1 MQEGLLH
8 LTFRTSSGSGLL
20 LYAEGNDGG
29 GREAL
34 AVMLEGGKISV
45 KVERYRRIFF
55 PFLSMP
61 IFFGWT
67 TTQQFYVGEKLNDN
81 EAHTLSLQRTP
92 DQFTVSVLD
101 RSLSE
106 SSSLLASS
114 STIGSMEIY
123 VGGLPENVTSLFST
137 NGHFTGCLEDIQFVN
152 NSSNTSSLVSVTP
165 LVQRGIVDS
174 CSDPCA
180 NVSCGPGSGTCV
192 AVLPDRYFCD
202 CSSTQMGGADCT
214 EGRQCTST

>member
-1 MQEGLLH
+1 MQEGLLQ
-8 LTFRTSSGSGLL
+8 LTFRTSSGNGLL

-45 KVERYRRIFF
+45 KVERYGRRIFGTLVVF
-55 PFLSMP
+55 ES
-61 IFFGWT
+61 IT
-67 TTQQFYVGEKLNDN
+67 ETQQFYVGEKLNDN

-123 VGGLPENVTSLFST
+123 VGGLTENVTSLFST
-137 NGHFTGCLEDIQFVN
+137 NGHFTGCLEDIQFVS

-165 LVQRGIVDS
+165 LVQRGIVDG